1 MLIAGLPVVYAPK
14 MTNASVA
21 KMVVVI
27 FTVGVKIITAAE
39 RKA

>member
-1 MLIAGLPVVYAPK
+1 